1 MNATPMGVA
10 SYTSQLRT
18 KINEFLRDELK
29 ACGYGELVPSYGS
42 VLSVVYKNDGY
53 VQIKTIYDSLSKQK
67 TTITE
72 SINRLVELGY
82 LTKETC
88 PTDARCTYVQAT
100 EKAQAFR
107 EDFGRISKELRE
119 RIFRGFTDEE
129 QQRLADTDGQRAIE
143 NFELKKTV

>member
-10 SYTSQLRT
+10 AYTSQLRT

-29 ACGYGELVPSYGS
+29 SCGYGELVPSYGS
-42 VLSVVYKNDGY
+42 VLSVVYQNDGF
-53 VQIKTIYDSLSKQK
+53 VQIKTIYDSLCKQK

-100 EKAQAFR
+100 EKALALK

-119 RIFRGFTDEE
+119 KIFKGFSGDE
-129 QQRLADTDGQRAIE
+129 QQQLADLMVRAIG
-143 NFELKKTV
+143 NFQ

>member
-1 MNATPMGVA
+1 MSATPMGVA
-10 SYTSQLRT
+10 AYTSQLRT

-42 VLSVVYKNDGY
+42 VLSVVYKNDGP
-53 VQIKTIYDSLSKQK
+53 VQIKTIYDSLCKQK

-100 EKAQAFR
+100 EKALAFR

-119 RIFRGFTDEE
+119 KIFGGFSAEE
-129 QQRLADTDGQRAIE
+129 QQQLVDMMVRAIG
-143 NFELKKTV
+143 NFN

>member
-42 VLSVVYKNDGY
+42 VLSVVYKNDGH

-100 EKAQAFR
+100 DKALAFR

-129 QQRLADTDGQRAIE
+129 QQQFVDMMARAIE
-143 NFELKKTV
+143 NFN

>member
-29 ACGYGELVPSYGS
+29 ACGCGELVPSYGS
-42 VLSVVYKNDGY
+42 VLSVVYKNGGK

-100 EKAQAFR
+100 EKALAFQA
-107 EDFGRISKELRE
+107 DFGRISKELQE
-119 RIFRGFTDEE
+119 KIFRDFTEEE
-129 QQRLADTDGQRAIE
+129 QQRLAELMVRAIE
-143 NFELKKTV
+143 NFE